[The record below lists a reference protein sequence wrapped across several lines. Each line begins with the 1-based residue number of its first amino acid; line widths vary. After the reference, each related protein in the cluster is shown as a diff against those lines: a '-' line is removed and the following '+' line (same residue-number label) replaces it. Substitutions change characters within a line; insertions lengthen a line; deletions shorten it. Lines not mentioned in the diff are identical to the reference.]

1 MVWFGQILLLLY
13 FSHPIHMILGL
24 KSMIVSEEEEGQVKQ
39 FCLELDNDILTLLSL
54 QKYFLLNWVDMR
66 QKLRLDRL
74 LVGEM

>member
-1 MVWFGQILLLLY
+1 
-13 FSHPIHMILGL
+13 MILGL
-24 KSMIVSEEEEGQVKQ
+24 KSMIVSEEEEGRVKQ